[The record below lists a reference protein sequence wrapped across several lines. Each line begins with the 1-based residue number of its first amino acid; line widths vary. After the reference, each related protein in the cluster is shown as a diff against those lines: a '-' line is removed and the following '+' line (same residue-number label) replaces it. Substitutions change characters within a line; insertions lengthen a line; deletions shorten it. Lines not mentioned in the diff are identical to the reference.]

1 MPDSVTFLGTSDGLP
16 SPDREKASLLVK
28 FATRDGCCD
37 CQAAFRQLVV
47 THPEVATRS
56 MIGIL
61 RTVGSRLRKTDRQH
75 SDTMLLTH
83 SRKTIR

>member
-37 CQAAFRQLVV
+37 CHAAFRQLVV
-47 THPEVATRS
+47 THPEVAARF

-61 RTVGSRLRKTDRQH
+61 RTVGSRLRKMDKQH
-75 SDTMLLTH
+75 SDSMLL
-83 SRKTIR
+83 SRSWKTVR